1 MACGDMCRAPL
12 LNIRSFMS
20 DNNKFTFRTV
30 WSIIMAVLYIAM
42 GGLIMFSGL
51 ILKYN
56 FRDNNPQEDDFLIVR
71 YILGVGIIGYG
82 LFRAYRV
89 YKYKK

>member
-1 MACGDMCRAPL
+1 
-12 LNIRSFMS
+12 MS
-20 DNNKFTFRTV
+20 DNNNKITFRTI
-30 WSIIMAVLYIAM
+30 WSVIMAILYIAM
-42 GGLIMFSGL
+42 GYLIMFTGL

-56 FRDNNPQEDDFLIVR
+56 FRDNDPQVDDFLIVR

-89 YKYKK
+89 YKFRK